1 MGALHPWLRLQLLAL
16 LRCVRSSRLQRSG
29 ANMSEPAVPLSGSS
43 SEPTAA
49 AAPLPASER
58 MDLEA
63 ATESAAS
70 ADPPSEPAA
79 PTAPAAPT
87 QATDPAAPAASPDDP
102 NLSEYERRRK
112 ENIAAN
118 ARALAALGLD
128 QASFKRPRS
137 EEPKP
142 RAPRAVV
149 QKTRISYRH
158 HGLDADAAEEEVN
171 TALAAA
177 AAVLRRPPS
186 EQAADGEAPR
196 APRAAKPVLTEEQRL
211 SLASAQGWMSK
222 MREHFRPLLS
232 EYNLMATMQRV
243 NELASGVGIELARLD
258 RPVFEGRA
266 ISISDDLVALRQE
279 AKAYADFDQG
289 GWRLNHPIGKLIQF
303 QQVLFNEA
311 APGQDATGSSSSAD
325 GSSSATAAWLS
336 VGAEVEVTMVDEALY
351 GARYAGRVLTLE
363 AGKAHVEFSELEE
376 EDQEGVPLK
385 EWHPCNLLRPPPP
398 IAHGWECFI
407 KVGASCELWHEG
419 AWWEATVMERVRL
432 EDGADGLS
440 VQATLFPDVKA
451 EVGFELLRPR
461 WAFVDGTEWLALPP
475 LGFKVPLGTVEHTV
489 TEESGGAALVAKRAQ
504 ASAAA
509 RAEKLA
515 AKKEREEKKKA
526 REEAKAARLAAKA
539 RARFGG
545 SLRGLIVKALKAGN
559 EQRLAIVAYV
569 AEHENEVAGKAD
581 RDSVVTVL
589 GKEKNHGDNARW
601 VQNGTSYQLTAVG
614 IAGMPGDNEDAQPA
628 AAGHFDVPLDDDD
641 DAAEEE
647 QEAAEGEAAAA
658 AAAAAARW
666 PPGELVWAR
675 IRGYPAWPATVCA
688 PPRGVLKP
696 KPGGVWVNFL
706 GTHDC
711 AECPEPQISAWNE
724 RKPSLPTKRTLH
736 ASYQKAMAEAESLL
750 ATETAPVDEPADAN
764 DDGAVVAP
772 GEAEA

>member
-1 MGALHPWLRLQLLAL
+1 M
-16 LRCVRSSRLQRSG
+16 
-29 ANMSEPAVPLSGSS
+29 
-43 SEPTAA
+43 
-49 AAPLPASER
+49 
-58 MDLEA
+58 
-63 ATESAAS
+63 
-70 ADPPSEPAA
+70 
-79 PTAPAAPT
+79 
-87 QATDPAAPAASPDDP
+87 
-102 NLSEYERRRK
+102 
-112 ENIAAN
+112 
-118 ARALAALGLD
+118 
-128 QASFKRPRS
+128 
-137 EEPKP
+137 
-142 RAPRAVV
+142 

-177 AAVLRRPPS
+177 AAVMRRPPG
-186 EQAADGEAPR
+186 EQPTDGEAPR
-196 APRAAKPVLTEEQRL
+196 APRPAKPVLTEEQRL

-232 EYNLMATMQRV
+232 EYNLMVTMQRV
-243 NELASGVGIELARLD
+243 NELASGMGIELARLD

-266 ISISDDLVALRQE
+266 ISISDDLVALRLE

-311 APGQDATGSSSSAD
+311 APGQDAAGSSSSAAD
-325 GSSSATAAWLS
+325 GSSAATAAWLT
-336 VGAEVEVTMVDEALY
+336 VGAEVEVTMTDDALY
-351 GARYAGRVLTLE
+351 GARYAGKVLTLE
-363 AGKAHVEFSELEE
+363 AGKAHVEFAELEE
-376 EDQEGVPLK
+376 DDQEGVPLK
-385 EWHPCNLLRPPPP
+385 EWHPCNLLRPQPP
-398 IAHGWECFI
+398 IAHGWELFI

-419 AWWEATVMERVRL
+419 AWWEATVLERIRL

-440 VQATLFPDVKA
+440 VQAALFPDITA

-489 TEESGGAALVAKRAQ
+489 TEETGGAALVAKRAQ

-539 RARFGG
+539 RARFGS

-569 AEHENEVAGKAD
+569 AERESEVAGKAD

-601 VQNGTSYQLTAVG
+601 TQNGTAYELTAIG
-614 IAGMPGDNEDAQPA
+614 IEGMPGDNDDGDAA
-628 AAGHFDVPLDDDD
+628 EHLDMALDDDDDD

-647 QEAAEGEAAAA
+647 QEAEEDEAAKA

-675 IRGYPAWPATVCA
+675 VRGFPVWPATVCA

-696 KPGGVWVNFL
+696 KPGGVWVSFL

-711 AECPEPQISAWNE
+711 AECPEGQISAWNE
-724 RKPSLPTKRTLH
+724 RKSSLPTKRTLH

-750 ATETAPVDEPADAN
+750 AAETAPVD
-764 DDGAVVAP
+764 
-772 GEAEA
+772 